1 MCAGLLLLFIFF
13 LSMCFIVNS
22 CIILILVSGF
32 LPCFPS
38 IVVIVFSF
46 LYFGNNFGLICTKRA
61 VTAEIL

>member
-1 MCAGLLLLFIFF
+1 MCRPLVTFFF

-32 LPCFPS
+32 LPCFLS

-46 LYFGNNFGLICTKRA
+46 LYFVSSVLGLSL
-61 VTAEIL
+61 V